1 MPPVVRVYCVG
12 VVSHGLVLF
21 QKINQL
27 ITHKEKLLNQLDQF
41 NKVQNEKFSHQLFGA
56 PCNHKPQGGPQTYG
70 PPTVA
75 PAYTPANFS
84 PEPLPYSPEPLPN
97 YSPDVLP
104 SQVSNNTT
112 VDCILAALLLKQNI
126 TFHTFSLKTQLI
138 L

>member
-84 PEPLPYSPEPLPN
+84 PEPLPYSPEPLPYSPEPLPN

-112 VDCILAALLLKQNI
+112 VHCILAA
-126 TFHTFSLKTQLI
+126 F
-138 L
+138 